1 MALAPR
7 TEAMYV
13 VFTLIYALIT
23 GLTYAGFTAFVLEAI
38 GMGAAA
44 TKYNVMA
51 SLSNTPI
58 YVMTQVDG
66 WAHTHW
72 GPGGMLYAEAI
83 GGAIGLAVFIAVT
96 ALLPRRESTATAPA
110 LEA

>member
-1 MALAPR
+1 
-7 TEAMYV
+7 
-13 VFTLIYALIT
+13 
-23 GLTYAGFTAFVLEAI
+23 
-38 GMGAAA
+38 MGAAA

-66 WAHTHW
+66 WAHTRW

-83 GGAIGLAVFIAVT
+83 GGLIGLAVYIAVT
-96 ALLPRRESTATAPA
+96 ALVPRRESVATVPVVPA
-110 LEA
+110 